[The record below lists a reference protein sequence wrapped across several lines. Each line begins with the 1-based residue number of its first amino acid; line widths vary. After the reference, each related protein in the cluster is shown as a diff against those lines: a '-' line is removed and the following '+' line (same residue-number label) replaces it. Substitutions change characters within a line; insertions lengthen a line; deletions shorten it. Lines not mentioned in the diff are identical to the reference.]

1 MDELKETANPTL
13 PEVSSES
20 QPATAPAPVSTP
32 PPKPQADAP
41 SAEPWD
47 RVRQVALKQL
57 DRFLSLEPKV
67 LKGEDP
73 DAIHDIRVASRRL
86 QQVLDLL
93 YPRPRPGEIRR
104 LRRKIRRCRRALGEV
119 RNCDVLLAHVDQKLA
134 RKRTANREAWT
145 ALDHY
150 LRQRRSS
157 SFEQAVRKLSKV
169 NLAVFYV
176 HLKDWVTSDGASS
189 GLSAGWRTGRH
200 LPSPVSLLSEVPAR
214 EPFSARVGRELER
227 VWQALEAQVAHS
239 HQDPRTPVIHGVRI
253 AAKRVRYLIEVLH
266 ALEMQGSGDTVA
278 WFRQL
283 QQHLGNW
290 HDLEILEQMTIE
302 MIARPGFLREHLDLA
317 LKAEKLVL
325 KVRGTKKQFEEKY
338 VGMTKDS
345 EEFSRVKEWVG
356 YVLGSP
362 SEALAMG

>member
-1 MDELKETANPTL
+1 METANPTL

-20 QPATAPAPVSTP
+20 KPTPVTP
-32 PPKPQADAP
+32 TPPKPQADAP

-47 RVRQVALKQL
+47 RVRQLALKQL

-93 YPRPRPGEIRR
+93 YPRPRPGEVRR

-134 RKRTANREAWT
+134 RKRTANRETWT
-145 ALDHY
+145 ALGHY
-150 LRQRRSS
+150 LRQRRASG
-157 SFEQAVRKLSKV
+157 FEQAVRKLSKV

-176 HLKDWVTSDGASS
+176 HLKEWITSDGASS
-189 GLSAGWRTGRH
+189 GLLAKAARH
-200 LPSPVSLLSEVPAR
+200 MPSPLSLLSEVPAR
-214 EPFSARVGRELER
+214 EPFPARVGLELER
-227 VWQALEAQVAHS
+227 VWLALEAQVAHS

-266 ALEMQGSGDTVA
+266 ALEVQGSGDTVA

-338 VGMTKDS
+338 VEMTKDS

-362 SEALAMG
+362 SAALTMG